1 MIQDT
6 TASMLTRKEA
16 EIRVRQL
23 RDNLRRYN
31 YHYHTLDEPIVPD
44 SVYDQE
50 FHELLVLEET
60 FPDLKTPNSPTVLV
74 GGQPLDKFRQVTHRK
89 AMLSLSNG
97 FSEADIIAFDQRIQD
112 RLLES
117 QIEYECEPKFDGLAI
132 SLHYENGQLAL
143 ALTRGDGETGEDV
156 TANVRTIRNLPKVI
170 KHDAMPN
177 SIEVR
182 GEVVIPKAKFEAL
195 NKKLETKG
203 EKTFANPRNAA
214 AGSIRQL
221 DSKIAASRP
230 LSFFAYAVGYAS
242 DDFKQVNTQKELLD
256 LYESWHFQVSNE
268 RDVVIGAS
276 ACLEYYKKMSEKRG
290 SLPYEI
296 DGLVYKVNHFSEQEK
311 LGFIAR
317 SPRWALAHKFPAEEQ
332 PTTINDVEFQV
343 GRTGALTPVAR
354 LEPVEVGGVTVS
366 NATLHNMDEVK
377 RKDVHI
383 GDRVVVRRAGDVIP
397 EVVKAIASERDE
409 SKIKPIILPS
419 DCPVCHSPLVQAED
433 QAVIRCSGG
442 WNCQAQRKERLRHF
456 VSRRAMDIDGL
467 GDKLIGLLVDKEL
480 VEYPADLYR
489 LNELTLA
496 RLERMGKKS
505 AQNTIKAILESKETS
520 LARFIYA
527 LGIREVGEA
536 TAKQLAKF
544 YGSLERIRQSQY
556 DDLITINDIGPIVAE
571 HIIEFWKDDNVNLWV
586 NDLLDLGIY
595 FPSASKQDQGKISI
609 DENKFF
615 YGKTV
620 VITGTLTDFSRDEL
634 KDRLEQ
640 MGAKVSGS
648 VSKKTD
654 LVIVGEKAGS
664 KLSKAESLG
673 VTIWDE
679 ARLKEEL

>member
-23 RDNLRRYN
+23 RDNLRYYN

-97 FSEADIIAFDQRIQD
+97 FSEEDIIAFDQRIQD

-230 LSFFAYAVGYAS
+230 LSFFAYAVGYVS
-242 DDFKQVNTQKELLD
+242 DDFKQINTQKELLD

-276 ACLEYYKKMSEKRG
+276 ACLEYYKKMSEKRD

-377 RKDVHI
+377 RKDVYI

-397 EVVKAIASERDE
+397 EVVKAIVSERDE

-419 DCPVCHSPLVQAED
+419 DCPVCHSPLIQAED

-544 YGSLERIRQSQY
+544 YGSLDRIRQSQY

-586 NDLLDLGIY
+586 NDLLDLGIC
-595 FPSASKQDQGKISI
+595 FPDADPQAQSQISVDQD
-609 DENKFF
+609 NFF

-654 LVIVGEKAGS
+654 LVIAGEKAGS
-664 KLSKAESLG
+664 KLSKAQSLG